1 MFVMYVIYVCVK
13 KFFLFRG
20 IIGNVLKILFKKVL
34 FFDYYILIIDEDFS
48 RKGMECCFQLDI
60 KYFILKK

>member
-20 IIGNVLKILFKKVL
+20 IIGNVLKILFEKVW

-48 RKGMECCFQLDI
+48 RKGMECCF
-60 KYFILKK
+60 